1 MRDVVNERD
10 DQQSTASSE
19 SKLKQLKKVRMVKE
33 EEDI

>member
-1 MRDVVNERD
+1 MWDVINERD

-19 SKLKQLKKVRMVKE
+19 SKLKELKKGRIVKE